1 MYNYSSGRRNGQRSS
16 RGRGRAMNFSEDELD
31 EDIDEVDNGFD
42 VKSMTSMLRRIADLA
57 DTLHDEL

>member
-1 MYNYSSGRRNGQRSS
+1 
-16 RGRGRAMNFSEDELD
+16 MNFSEDEQN